1 MTVTNAASQPK
12 ILLSNGEHKEKFTG
26 KLISKIK
33 HLFLRNAQYLT
44 FAFGFFVISD
54 PSFCPWVCKINDQDQ
69 LDKYEKE
76 TTNHSKV
83 HPDLLY
89 KYKRRLEFVKL
100 IKTLTIIFR

>member
-1 MTVTNAASQPK
+1 MVNIKRSYWE
-12 ILLSNGEHKEKFTG
+12 I
-26 KLISKIK
+26 ISIIK
-33 HLFLRNAQYLT
+33 HIFLRNAQYLT

-54 PSFCPWVCKINDQDQ
+54 PSFCPRMCKINYQDQ

-100 IKTLTIIFR
+100 IKTPTIIF